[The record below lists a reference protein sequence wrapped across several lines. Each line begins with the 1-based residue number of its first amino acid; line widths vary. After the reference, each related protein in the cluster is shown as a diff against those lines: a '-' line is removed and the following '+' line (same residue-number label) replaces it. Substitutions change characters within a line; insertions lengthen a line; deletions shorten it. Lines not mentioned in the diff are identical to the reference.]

1 MSFHR
6 KRSHADD
13 GHARRGY
20 VGDGKTPTLPKFA
33 DENSDP
39 EGHLTVSTNWS
50 DLIHVGEAELA
61 VLELYLAEAIDQL
74 IGPKQKRGK
83 GTSQARGPP

>member
-6 KRSHADD
+6 KRSHAVDRN
-13 GHARRGY
+13 ARRGH
-20 VGDGKTPTLPKFA
+20 VSDGETSTLPKWA
-33 DENSDP
+33 HEKSSP
-39 EGHLTVSTNWS
+39 ELNVSTNWTDWIPVS
-50 DLIHVGEAELA
+50 EAELA
-61 VLELYLAEAIDQL
+61 VLELYLAGAIDQL